1 MENIGYIEFLLKL
14 LNDYSSLEIDNPS
27 DQIFFQK
34 ISRIIL
40 IQIKHMIKLND
51 SRCEKIVNLD
61 GIIILINLSKMDIY
75 NNLII
80 PIICELISSTSFVRE
95 TLKKFDC
102 MALIHNTTKNTENIN
117 FYCDTISFI
126 LYWLVHDKNYIENFI
141 TNEGIFFDFFNDLF
155 KKLNTRLLDHI
166 KIILEFCE
174 ASNKISNYFFGNNI
188 LVSQVVDNL
197 IKNDLTINKDIYFL
211 NKILDFLDL
220 LTQSFNSE
228 KFTVI
233 EGELGLLLDKIKVI
247 SEKNNLVI
255 IAEKIRNIK
264 KNLLKS

>member
-1 MENIGYIEFLLKL
+1 
-14 LNDYSSLEIDNPS
+14 LNSYSSLEIDNPS

-51 SRCEKIVNLD
+51 TRCEKIVNLD
-61 GIIILINLSKMDIY
+61 GIIILINLSKLEIY

-95 TLKKFDC
+95 TLKKLDC
-102 MALIHNTTKNTENIN
+102 MVLIYNATKNTENIN
-117 FYCDTISFI
+117 FYYDTISFI
-126 LYWLVHDKNYIENFI
+126 LYWLVHDKSYIENFI
-141 TNEGIFFDFFNDLF
+141 TNEKIFFDFFNDLYN
-155 KKLNTRLLDHI
+155 KLNIRLLDHI
-166 KIILEFCE
+166 TIIIEFFE
-174 ASNKISNYFFGNNI
+174 ASSKISEYFFSNKV

-197 IKNDLTINKDIYFL
+197 IKNDLTVNKDICFL

-228 KFTVI
+228 RFNII
-233 EGELGLLLDKIKVI
+233 EGDLGLLLDKIKVV

-264 KNLLKS
+264 KNLSNYI